1 MANPSQH
8 SDERNT
14 WKNASHAMSDLEST
28 PPPKTKE
35 VGLTDDGSSQDPPSL
50 AARITALEH
59 ALAAEKARR
68 HVDLERENHERQRQ
82 FSLLLEEM
90 TKAIAKM
97 ERRDLELEKGLRAEL
112 TRQNRFIYEE
122 FQTRV
127 ARLNS
132 SIEAESLSI
141 RGQTVD
147 RDDVRNLVMSLLRE
161 SAQPES
167 SAHTL
172 LR

>member
-1 MANPSQH
+1 MMGAR
-8 SDERNT
+8 DE
-14 WKNASHAMSDLEST
+14 NASHPMSDSEISAT
-28 PPPKTKE
+28 TKIEE
-35 VGLTDDGSSQDPPSL
+35 VAPSAETPSL
-50 AARITALEH
+50 ATRITALEH

-68 HVDLERENHERQRQ
+68 HVDLERETRERHRQ

-90 TKAIAKM
+90 SKAIEKM

-122 FQTRV
+122 FQSRV
-127 ARLNS
+127 ARLNIS
-132 SIEAESLSI
+132 LEAESQSI

-147 RDDVRNLVMSLLRE
+147 RADVRNLVISLL
-161 SAQPES
+161 QES
-167 SAHTL
+167 SRRDSSADTL